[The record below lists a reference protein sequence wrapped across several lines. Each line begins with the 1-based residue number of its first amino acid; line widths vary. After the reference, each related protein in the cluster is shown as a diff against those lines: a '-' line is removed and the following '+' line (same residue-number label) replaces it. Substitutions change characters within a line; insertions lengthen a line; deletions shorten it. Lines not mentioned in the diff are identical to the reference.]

1 MQVLPNAY
9 LPLLF
14 DEDEDVEIK
23 SPNMMANKELAE
35 AVLHKSSSNLN
46 TKFSNLV
53 VLIQGSVDNTNISFI
68 ISKETPQMTH

>member
-23 SPNMMANKELAE
+23 SPNMMANKELVE
-35 AVLHKSSSNLN
+35 AVLHKSSSNSN